1 MVILCDGC
9 GEKFEASE
17 IFVEFPDR
25 FWCSSCKPGKAR
37 GPMLITVLLTLQEL
51 LDLEAIL
58 NGKINLDLIRAKKTL
73 RDTVRGVLYQCLQR
87 VVKEEDV
94 FKD

>member
-1 MVILCDGC
+1 MEIPCDGC
-9 GEKFEASE
+9 EEKFDASN
-17 IFVEFPDR
+17 IFVQYPDR
-25 FWCSSCKPGKAR
+25 FWCVNCKPPKK

-58 NGKINLDLIRAKKTL
+58 DDKISLELIRAKKVL
-73 RDTVRGVLYQCLQR
+73 RENIRGVLYSVLKR
-87 VVKEEDV
+87 VVPEEDV